1 MERRVSKSTI
11 LICIL
16 IVVVLILSVCLVKA
30 IRYDPAA
37 ACYLEATVDLKL
49 DYDVFVRKYGS
60 VIPEDEYNEIQSFT
74 HMETTDVNHCY
85 IRQLE
90 DGTIVV
96 FILSSTV
103 NNAGDYELI
112 GIKVIR
118 N

>member
-1 MERRVSKSTI
+1 MTRRISKSTI

-16 IVVVLILSVCLVKA
+16 TVVILILSVCLIKA
-30 IRYDPAA
+30 IKSDPAA

-60 VIPEDEYNEIQSFT
+60 IVSEEEYNEIQSFR

-85 IRQLE
+85 IRQLVG
-90 DGTIVV
+90 GTMVV
-96 FILSSTV
+96 FILSSTI

-112 GIKVIR
+112 GIKVIQ